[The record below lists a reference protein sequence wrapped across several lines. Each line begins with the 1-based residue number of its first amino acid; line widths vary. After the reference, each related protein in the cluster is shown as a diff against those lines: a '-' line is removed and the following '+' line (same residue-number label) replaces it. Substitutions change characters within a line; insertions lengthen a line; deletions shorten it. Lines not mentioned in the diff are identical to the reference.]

1 MQTFQAK
8 LLIQLKPRLL
18 KVTILFLACQEQ
30 WVKKGI
36 SAEDPKQVQM
46 RVDDG
51 AGVSKLIQE
60 KQWN

>member
-1 MQTFQAK
+1 M
-8 LLIQLKPRLL
+8 
-18 KVTILFLACQEQ
+18 TILFLACQEQ

-60 KQWN
+60 K